1 LEALKNETDTDRLI
15 HALSVAPRSIFG
27 LPTASIE
34 KGGKASLTLYTTT
47 GKHTV
52 NKNNAQS
59 AANNNSWLGKEMS
72 GRIIGIINNNKVNLN
87 KY

>member
-34 KGGKASLTLYTTT
+34 KGGKASLTLYTTI
-47 GKHTV
+47 GKHTLH
-52 NKNNAQS
+52 KNQAKS
-59 AANNNSWLGKEMS
+59 AATNNPWLGKEIS
-72 GRIIGIINNNKVNLN
+72 GKVIGIINNNKINLN
-87 KY
+87 K